1 MSARPY
7 VSAFVTGL
15 LFGIGLLIA
24 GMADPHKILAFLDL
38 AGLWDPSLG
47 LVMVGA
53 IAIGSIGLTF
63 AQRRTKTLFGGTMEW
78 PTARHIDRRLVLG
91 SLAFGVGWGLS
102 GFCPGP
108 ALVATAAGHSK
119 ALVFTIFMV
128 IGMTAHRII
137 ERRRAMATPTL

>member
-1 MSARPY
+1 MTARPY
-7 VSAFVTGL
+7 VCAFATGL

-53 IAIGSIGLTF
+53 IAMGSIGFTF
-63 AQRRTKTLFGGTMEW
+63 AQRRKKTLLGGTMEW

-91 SLAFGVGWGLS
+91 SLAFGIGWGLS

-108 ALVATAAGHSK
+108 ALIATAAGHSK
-119 ALVFTIFMV
+119 ALVFTVFMV
-128 IGMTAHRII
+128 IGMTAYRMI
-137 ERRRAMATPTL
+137 ERRRTLAAPSP